1 MNKDWDQ
8 LWLNVNLAT
17 MNGDDYGIIENA
29 AIACKGEH
37 IAWLG
42 PMGELPGKPDQ
53 LAVTV
58 HHMQGEWITPGLIDC
73 HTHLVYAG
81 NRAHEFEQRLQ
92 GMSYAEIAK
101 QGGGIRSTVQATRAA
116 NEAELY
122 DLASARLQHWLAEGV
137 TTIEIKSGYG
147 LDETTELTMLKVA
160 RELGARHP
168 ITTRATYLGA
178 HTLPD
183 DALSADD
190 YIQFVC
196 ETMLPKLADNKLADA
211 IDVFCENIAF
221 TPLQTEH
228 IFQAAEKHKLPV
240 KIHAEQLSD
249 QGGAALAAKYHAL
262 SADHLEYLSETGIK
276 AMADNDTV
284 AVLLPGAF
292 YFLQETQLP
301 PIARLRQHQV
311 PIAIATDHN
320 PGSSP
325 VNSILLML
333 NMACTLFGL
342 TPAESLAGITRH
354 AAKALGLSATHGSLS
369 VNKLAD
375 LAIWNINHPVE
386 LSYQIGANPLQSV
399 IYHGEYR

>member
-1 MNKDWDQ
+1 MSKNWDQ

-17 MNGDDYGIIENA
+17 MNGNDYGIIENA
-29 AIACKGEH
+29 AIASKSEH

-42 PMGELPGKPDQ
+42 PMHELPGKPEQ
-53 LAVTV
+53 LADTV
-58 HHMQGEWITPGLIDC
+58 HNMQGEWITPGLIDC
-73 HTHLVYAG
+73 HTHLIYAG

-92 GMSYAEIAK
+92 GMSYADIAK

-116 NEAELY
+116 SETELY
-122 DLASARLQHWLAEGV
+122 DLAATRLQHWLAEGV

-147 LDETTELTMLKVA
+147 LDETTELCMLKVA

-168 ITTRATYLGA
+168 ITTRTTYLGA
-178 HTLPD
+178 HTSPD
-183 DALSADD
+183 DASSADD

-196 ETMLPKLADNKLADA
+196 ESMLPTLANNKLADA
-211 IDVFCENIAF
+211 VDVFCENIAF
-221 TPLQTEH
+221 TPTQTEQ
-228 IFQAAEKHKLPV
+228 IFQAASKYKLPI

-249 QGGAALAAKYHAL
+249 QGGAALAAKYQAL
-262 SADHLEYLSETGIK
+262 SADHLEYLSETGVK

-301 PIARLRQHQV
+301 PIELLRRYQV

-342 TPAESLAGITRH
+342 TPAESLAGITRN
-354 AAKALGLSATHGSLS
+354 AAKALGLSASHGSLS
-369 VNKLAD
+369 VNKVAD
-375 LAIWNINHPVE
+375 LAIWNSNHPVE
-386 LSYQIGANPLQSV
+386 LSYQIGANPLQAV
-399 IYHGEYR
+399 VYHGEYR